1 MSCQETREK
10 LSALA
15 DNELDGEERE
25 QVRGHLAGCPT
36 CRRELQDQGA
46 LDMLLKSCFDR
57 EPPEVTLEGIWPTV
71 SDRIEGDDQAKG
83 NGGGNVRE
91 GDIVFKSSSAM
102 QMLHIP
108 EVAAPTPSHG
118 PTMAPPSRS
127 GWAWPVALVV
137 SCAILAGG
145 FLLYKHMNPAAPDA
159 GEAARVASA
168 GSPEPARTTPAAGDE
183 AAAGAASQP
192 AAAAPA
198 SQDSQETAP
207 AGAAVASLDRKHSA
221 KGKRAGKGTK
231 VAAVAPGRAEGKG
244 EKADRPEQPKAEPA
258 PKPAKKGPDD
268 LDNLI
273 DDAIGGSAPAAK
285 KKAKKEEAA
294 PKPPSEDI
302 PEQLSMN
309 QIRGAM
315 NKIKSHVQACYD
327 KYQIEG
333 EARVSFTINPDGG
346 VGDCSIKG
354 KFFGT
359 DTGTC
364 VVAAVKKAHFPKFS
378 GKAIAIPNY
387 PFMLQ

>member
-15 DNELDGEERE
+15 DNELSGEERE
-25 QVRGHLAGCPT
+25 RVRGHLAGCPS
-36 CRRELQDQGA
+36 CSRELQDQGA
-46 LDMLLKSCFDR
+46 LDMLLKSCFVKD
-57 EPPEVTLEGIWPTV
+57 PPDFTLDGIWPTV
-71 SDRIEGDDQAKG
+71 SDRVEGESAKG
-83 NGGGNVRE
+83 NGGGNVRDG

-102 QMLHIP
+102 QMLRIP
-108 EVAAPTPSHG
+108 EGAAPAQSSG
-118 PTMAPPSRS
+118 PTAAAPAKG

-137 SCAILAGG
+137 SSAILAGG

-159 GEAARVASA
+159 GEAARLASA
-168 GSPEPARTTPAAGDE
+168 AKPAEPAPTPTTNE

-192 AAAAPA
+192 TAAAP
-198 SQDSQETAP
+198 STQESPEVTP
-207 AGAAVASLDRKHSA
+207 SGVAVAAAERKHGA
-221 KGKRAGKGTK
+221 KAKRAGKGVK
-231 VAAVAPGRAEGKG
+231 VAAVTPGRGEGKA
-244 EKADRPEQPKAEPA
+244 EKSDKPEQPKAEPA
-258 PKPAKKGPDD
+258 PKPAAKKGADD

-273 DDAIGGSAPAAK
+273 DTAIGGSGAPSK

-294 PKPPSEDI
+294 PKAPSEDL

-315 NKIKSHVQACYD
+315 NKIKGLVQACYD

-333 EARVSFTINPDGG
+333 EARVSFTINPDGS

-364 VVAAVKKAHFPKFS
+364 VVNAVKKARFPKFS

>member
-15 DNELDGEERE
+15 DNELSGEERE
-25 QVRGHLAGCPT
+25 RVHGHLAGCPS

-46 LDMLLKSCFDR
+46 LDMLLKSCFVKD
-57 EPPEVTLEGIWPTV
+57 PPEVTLDGIWPTV
-71 SDRIEGDDQAKG
+71 SDRVEGGEPAKG
-83 NGGGNVRE
+83 NGGGNVRDG

-102 QMLHIP
+102 QMLNIP
-108 EVAAPTPSHG
+108 EAAPVQSGG
-118 PTMAPPSRS
+118 PAAAPPAKG
-127 GWAWPVALVV
+127 GWAWPIALVV
-137 SCAILAGG
+137 SSAILAGG
-145 FLLYKHMNPAAPDA
+145 FVLYKHMNPAAPDA
-159 GEAARVASA
+159 GEAARLASA
-168 GSPEPARTTPAAGDE
+168 SKPAEPSPTPTTNE

-192 AAAAPA
+192 VAAAPSTQEAPEVSGGVALA
-198 SQDSQETAP
+198 SAEK
-207 AGAAVASLDRKHSA
+207 KHGPKA
-221 KGKRAGKGTK
+221 KRAGKGVK
-231 VAAVAPGRAEGKG
+231 VAAVAPGKGEGKA
-244 EKADRPEQPKAEPA
+244 EKSDKPEPKAEPA
-258 PKPAKKGPDD
+258 AKPTAKKGGDD

-273 DDAIGGSAPAAK
+273 DTAIGGSGAPSR

-294 PKPPSEDI
+294 PKAPSEDL

-309 QIRGAM
+309 QIRGSM
-315 NKIKSHVQACYD
+315 NKIKGLVQACYD

-364 VVAAVKKAHFPKFS
+364 VVNAVKKAHFPKFS